1 MWDPLFFVLVFSE
14 DSPGNL
20 KGFGPWSVGFLEI
33 CPDMKNM
40 KQIQFTYRFIFADG
54 HVREHA
60 VTLAAETGRLVSAP
74 SFAPPAWTNLDHEK
88 CANCPLKSA
97 EHPVCPVAHNLA
109 AVAEDFKSEKSYEK
123 IVVEVIAPERVYRKE
138 LQLQEGLFGLF
149 GLIMATSDCPFL
161 HFLRPMARFH
171 LPFSSFTETMARSVS
186 FYLLKQYF
194 HAKKGEPADFE
205 LLSFGQ
211 RYKDL
216 EAVNMGMLKR
226 IRSISKADADMNSII
241 ILDSLGKM
249 LSGQVSRGLQD
260 LESLFAS

>member
-1 MWDPLFFVLVFSE
+1 V
-14 DSPGNL
+14 NL
-20 KGFGPWSVGFLEI
+20 TGFGPWSVNSFAFL
-33 CPDMKNM
+33 PDETNM
-40 KQIQFTYRFIFADG
+40 KQIQFTYRFIFGDG
-54 HVREHA
+54 HVREH
-60 VTLAAETGRLVSAP
+60 VVVLASDTGRLVSTP
-74 SFAPPAWTNLDHEK
+74 TLAPPAWTVLDHEK
-88 CANCPLKSA
+88 CANCPLNRQ

-109 AVAEDFKSEKSYEK
+109 AVAEDFKSEVSYEK
-123 IVVEVIAPERVYRKE
+123 IVVEVLAPERVYRKE

-161 HFLRPMARFH
+161 QFLRPMARFH

-194 HAKKGEPADFE
+194 KAKKGEPADFE
-205 LLSFGQ
+205 LADFGQ

-216 EAVNMGMLKR
+216 EAVNMGMLRR

-260 LESLFAS
+260 LEALFAS